1 MADIKQIVRLADTAL
16 PLQGGVRAPLSIDQ
30 LDYLVDLVSEL
41 REMSDR
47 SGLSTLAAILAL
59 AQTEANA
66 QIAAARAGNDRV

>member
-1 MADIKQIVRLADTAL
+1 MADIKQIVRLADAAL

>member
-1 MADIKQIVRLADTAL
+1 MADIKQIVRLADAAS

-66 QIAAARAGNDRV
+66 QIAAARAASERV